1 MKFSVAVSFLCLA
14 SASAFAPN
22 AASPRSTKLYSD
34 ADANQNVF
42 GGKSLEFQGNE
53 EDDSFKTV
61 RLRDRLNEADTERR
75 KEEDAAA
82 MRERAA
88 QIAREERIAK
98 IAYMNDMPD
107 DTAAGTVDEFM
118 FKEGVQDQLTKLD
131 NELVGLIPVKKRVKE
146 IAALLV
152 LDKMRRKLGFETAVP
167 SLHMCFTGAP
177 GTGKTT
183 VAVRMGQILAKMG
196 YSRQGHVV
204 LATRDDLVGQYVGH
218 TAPKTKEM
226 IKKAMGG
233 VLLVDEA
240 YYLYNAANDRDYGQ
254 ESIEILLNV
263 MENQSDDLVVALAG
277 YKNRMD
283 TFFSYI
289 PGMMSRIGNH
299 VDFPNYSADELVQIA
314 AVMANQLEY
323 DIDDDAY
330 PIFKEY
336 IALRMELPFFSNA
349 RTVRNAMDRARMNSA
364 IRTFERF
371 AINGEN
377 GGVCSVQDL
386 KAITAHDFQILLDD
400 IVNADVDKRIFA

>member
-1 MKFSVAVSFLCLA
+1 
-14 SASAFAPN
+14 
-22 AASPRSTKLYSD
+22 LYSD

-88 QIAREERIAK
+88 EIAREERIAK

-118 FKEGVQDQLTKLD
+118 FKEGVQAQLTKLD
-131 NELVGLIPVKKRVKE
+131 DELVGLIPVKKRVKE

-226 IKKAMGG
+226 IKKIHG
-233 VLLVDEA
+233 
-240 YYLYNAANDRDYGQ
+240 R
-254 ESIEILLNV
+254 
-263 MENQSDDLVVALAG
+263 
-277 YKNRMD
+277 
-283 TFFSYI
+283 
-289 PGMMSRIGNH
+289 
-299 VDFPNYSADELVQIA
+299 
-314 AVMANQLEY
+314 
-323 DIDDDAY
+323 
-330 PIFKEY
+330 
-336 IALRMELPFFSNA
+336 
-349 RTVRNAMDRARMNSA
+349 
-364 IRTFERF
+364 
-371 AINGEN
+371 
-377 GGVCSVQDL
+377 CS
-386 KAITAHDFQILLDD
+386 FG
-400 IVNADVDKRIFA
+400 R